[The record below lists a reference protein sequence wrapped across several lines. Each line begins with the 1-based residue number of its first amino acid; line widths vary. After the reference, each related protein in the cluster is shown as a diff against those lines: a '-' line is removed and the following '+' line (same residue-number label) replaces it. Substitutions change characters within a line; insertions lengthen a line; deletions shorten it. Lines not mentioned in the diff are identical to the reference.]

1 MKENRGLIIIN
12 IVLLCVVVVAL
23 VTFMF
28 WGLNFEFDTK
38 QELLKR
44 EVFSLEDVKEIV
56 SEFRDYDILIEKGNI
71 NEIKVELYG
80 SEKNKDKIDLE
91 LNNGK
96 LKLEQSGR
104 FVCFG
109 FCYSNNI
116 AKIYVPD
123 DFDKE
128 VTLVSTSGD
137 INVKVNL
144 EDDKVNLK
152 TTSGNIYAL
161 YINEGKVYSTSG
173 DIDIKMANKIV
184 ASSTSGEVEIGSAS
198 VADIKT
204 TSGDIVVRTLKSSG
218 DIKSTSGEIT
228 IDNFNINGDTVVEA
242 ISGDIN
248 ISLINDAIVSA
259 STVSGDK
266 HIKEMTGEYNL
277 NLKTVSGDIVVR

>member
-80 SEKNKDKIDLE
+80 SEKNKDKVNLE

-96 LKLEQSGR
+96 LELEQSGS

-128 VTLVSTSGD
+128 VNLVSTSGD
-137 INVKVNL
+137 IDVKVNL

-152 TTSGNIYAL
+152 TTSGDIYAE
-161 YINEGKVYSTSG
+161 YIYEGKVYSTSG
-173 DIDIKMANKIV
+173 DIDIKKANKIV

-204 TSGDIVVRTLKSSG
+204 TSGDILVRTLESSG
-218 DIKSTSGEIT
+218 DIKSTSGDIT
-228 IDNFNINGDTVVEA
+228 INNFNIKGDTVVEA